1 MAYLSIDMP
10 NIACLSTIL
19 YTDEY
24 ILPCLDS
31 PVVYIVTEILIILC
45 MYHIFMHGLLSIQYG
60 CQGIWVFMAF
70 VRERIFWPEN
80 IGVCFVCTIYNIPT
94 NINDKR

>member
-45 MYHIFMHGLLSIQYG
+45 MYHIFMHGLISIQFYKAVIESG
-60 CQGIWVFMAF
+60 FMAF
-70 VRERIFWPEN
+70 VRDSISLARKYW
-80 IGVCFVCTIYNIPT
+80 GSSLFVDLMICKQT
-94 NINDKR
+94 